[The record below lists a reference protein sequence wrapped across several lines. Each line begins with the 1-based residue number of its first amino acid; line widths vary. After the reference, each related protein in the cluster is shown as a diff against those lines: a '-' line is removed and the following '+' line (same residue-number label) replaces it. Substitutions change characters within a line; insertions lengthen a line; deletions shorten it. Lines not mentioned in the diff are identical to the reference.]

1 MTKQKVKL
9 DPKYL
14 EELSKIDQLLKEQFI
29 KHLISGTYLENNSA
43 ELYLKFY
50 NFVGHYANKDEEAEN
65 LYHYYK
71 KIIDDFSK
79 ELAKELNVISND
91 DIIDIFLDIS
101 NRMDILISYMSKT
114 FSYLDLYFVKSKN
127 LKTLLESALEIYKN
141 NNFLP
146 VQKEL
151 IDGVNKLIQ
160 EDRKGKKENRKK
172 IKKIINIIKTMDLKK
187 PKIYRENNAIIWAN
201 SYNEKNETNPIQDY
215 WLKLFLEETKN
226 FISSKVIQ
234 DIQNK
239 TITEYIST
247 ELKFLEEEEERQNE
261 LFGEIS
267 LKGLNEIVYEEIIG
281 KRMKELF
288 EKYSEIKNMFENNE
302 YEDLS
307 NLFKLFKFY
316 EPSLNE
322 LAKIFGDYILKKEK
336 N

>member
-29 KHLISGTYLENNSA
+29 KHLIAGTYLENNSV

-65 LYHYYK
+65 LYNYYK

-79 ELAKELNVISND
+79 ELAKELKVISND
-91 DIIDIFLDIS
+91 DIIDIFIDIA

-114 FSYLDLYFVKSKN
+114 FTYVDFYFVKSKN

-141 NNFLP
+141 NIFLP

-172 IKKIINIIKTMDLKK
+172 IKKIINIIKTMDLKNQK
-187 PKIYRENNAIIWAN
+187 YIEKIMLLFGRIHIRKIMKLIQYKIIGLNYSW
-201 SYNEKNETNPIQDY
+201 KK
-215 WLKLFLEETKN
+215 LKTLFLQK
-226 FISSKVIQ
+226 
-234 DIQNK
+234 
-239 TITEYIST
+239 
-247 ELKFLEEEEERQNE
+247 
-261 LFGEIS
+261 
-267 LKGLNEIVYEEIIG
+267 
-281 KRMKELF
+281 
-288 EKYSEIKNMFENNE
+288 
-302 YEDLS
+302 
-307 NLFKLFKFY
+307 
-316 EPSLNE
+316 
-322 LAKIFGDYILKKEK
+322 
-336 N
+336 